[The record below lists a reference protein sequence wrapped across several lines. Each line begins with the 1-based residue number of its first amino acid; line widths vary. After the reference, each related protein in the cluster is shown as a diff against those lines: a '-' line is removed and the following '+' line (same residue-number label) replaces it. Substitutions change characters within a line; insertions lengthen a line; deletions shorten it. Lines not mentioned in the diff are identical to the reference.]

1 MCEFYVADA
10 LDVQGGALKGRRFD
24 TVLDSACL
32 QVRANIQTVYNAISH
47 RTQRQNS
54 AWPVQAAAEI
64 SGF

>member
-32 QVRANIQTVYNAISH
+32 QVRTNFQTTILHTAYNDREVHDQSKE
-47 RTQRQNS
+47 RL
-54 AWPVQAAAEI
+54 
-64 SGF
+64 

>member
-32 QVRANIQTVYNAISH
+32 QVRTNLQTTILHTALQPQTSV
-47 RTQRQNS
+47 R
-54 AWPVQAAAEI
+54 PVQGVAVI